1 MNGCIAEVVIWSRND
16 VGFHLSPIVLDSELE
31 LGCVKDNL
39 EMKMLAKINVNQLL
53 LWNSLNECR
62 NKFELRLGCVE
73 NVACQIEKGKM
84 AGSILARTR
93 LAPQQSPQY
102 GKIKKPSVGAL
113 QHSYRIPVA
122 RYGCCL
128 IDHIDGH
135 PVAYSAQVV
144 CDLDSWQVVWVRHI
158 AHISIYKES
167 SGGSKM
173 WVHGNGLW

>member
-1 MNGCIAEVVIWSRND
+1 MNGCIAEVIICGRND
-16 VGFHLSPIVLDSELE
+16 IGFHVAIIVLDSELE

-62 NKFELRLGCVE
+62 NKFELRLG
-73 NVACQIEKGKM
+73 
-84 AGSILARTR
+84 
-93 LAPQQSPQY
+93 
-102 GKIKKPSVGAL
+102 AL

-135 PVAYSAQVV
+135 PVAHSAQVV
-144 CDLDSWQVVWVRHI
+144 CDLNSWQIVRVRHI

-167 SGGSKM
+167 SGGSKV
-173 WVHGNGLW
+173 WVHGNGLWQLWGIAAVPSQHLGYLCSGVMRLYIF